1 MHVPCALLSHPRQ
14 IFPPCMQNNCTDV
27 HVHHFVCVLLCLLC
41 EHVDKPTVHTGSA
54 AHVEAMKACMAA
66 MPCSFSACGSFPSPC
81 PLQRSS
87 ASSWHMPAPWTAAK
101 GAAPHVIQRTANRG
115 QQRRS
120 AQIAAAGLRRVD
132 RNFQLIPSPAGNTNE
147 LTEDCGSASGGNGG
161 GQPGPAR

>member
-1 MHVPCALLSHPRQ
+1 
-14 IFPPCMQNNCTDV
+14 
-27 HVHHFVCVLLCLLC
+27 
-41 EHVDKPTVHTGSA
+41 
-54 AHVEAMKACMAA
+54 MKACMAA

-120 AQIAAAGLRRVD
+120 AEIAAAGLRRVD

-147 LTEDCGSASGGNGG
+147 LTEDCGSASGGNGS
-161 GQPGPAR
+161 GQPGPARWQLDLLFQMLSDLTNITARQNFSCCKTCAPCEVHGVADEGDVGFCCFTVSAFSG